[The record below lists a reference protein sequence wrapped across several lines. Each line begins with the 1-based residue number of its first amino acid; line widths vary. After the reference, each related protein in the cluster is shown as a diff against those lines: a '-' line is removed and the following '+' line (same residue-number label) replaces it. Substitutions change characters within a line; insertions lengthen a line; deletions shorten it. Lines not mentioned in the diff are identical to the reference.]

1 MKSSKKN
8 LAQLCLCDSGKAYEI
23 CCQPFVE
30 QVSDAPTAETLMRSR
45 YTAFVMKN
53 EAYLRYSW
61 HPDYCPADIRLNENT
76 RWLGLVIKNTNAG
89 GENDSKGEVEFVAR
103 SKFNGKASRLHETS
117 RFTRFEN
124 RWVYVDGKID

>member
-8 LAQLCLCDSGKAYEI
+8 LAQLCPCDSGKPYEI

-45 YTAFVMKN
+45 YTAFVLKN
-53 EAYLRYSW
+53 EAYLRFSW
-61 HPDYCPADIRLNENT
+61 HPDTCPADIRLNANT

-89 GENDSKGEVEFVAR
+89 GKNDSEGEVEFVAR
-103 SKFNGKASRLHETS
+103 SKSNGKASRLHETS

-124 RWVYVDGKID
+124 HWVYVDGKID